1 MSNTNLRGLIVPS
14 RAVVIALVVMSVIFF
29 NWTKQSAGEGRQT
42 TSEGEGLPVVEK
54 TSPQAFSNDMESSLS
69 EITVTFNQPMADK
82 SWSWTG
88 GGETYPKTTGQP
100 SYDLNRTTCSLPV
113 KLEPGKVYWVG
124 INSPSYQNF
133 KSEAGIPAQRYVIL
147 FATKD
152 PNGNP
157 TPIPDDL
164 LAQAKAINENSERM
178 KPPIVI
184 KTNPPAYSEDIEPSL
199 NEITATFNKI
209 MTDKSWSWT
218 GGGEAF
224 PQITGKSS
232 YDPNRTTCSLPV
244 KLEPGKVYWVG
255 INSPSHQ
262 NFKSKAG
269 IPAQR
274 YVIMFATKDPNGNP
288 TPLPGV
294 LLARAKAINGS

>member
-1 MSNTNLRGLIVPS
+1 MSNTNLRSLIAPG
-14 RAVVIALVVMSVIFF
+14 RAVIIALVVMSVMFF
-29 NWTKQSAGEGRQT
+29 DLISQSAGKTRQT
-42 TSEGEGLPVVEK
+42 ASEAADQPGVLQ
-54 TSPQAFSNDMESSLS
+54 TSPQALRNDVESSLS
-69 EITVTFNQPMADK
+69 EITVTFNQPMMDK

-88 GGETYPKTTGQP
+88 GGKTYPKTTSEP
-100 SYDLNRTTCSLPV
+100 SYDPNRTTCSLPV

-133 KSEAGIPAQRYVIL
+133 KSEAGIPAKRYVIV

-157 TPIPDDL
+157 TPIPDNL
-164 LAQAKAINENSERM
+164 SAQAEAINENTERA
-178 KPPIVI
+178 KPPVIV
-184 KTNPPAYSEDIEPSL
+184 KTSPQAYSDDIEPSL
-199 NEITATFNKI
+199 SVITVTFNRP

-218 GGGEAF
+218 GGGETF
-224 PQITGKSS
+224 PEITGKPS
-232 YDPNRTTCSLPV
+232 YDSNKTTCSLPV

-255 INSPSHQ
+255 INSPSYQ

-269 IPAQR
+269 IPVKR
-274 YVIMFATKDPNGNP
+274 YVIMFTTKDPNGNP

-294 LLARAKAINGS
+294 LFAKAKAINDS

>member
-1 MSNTNLRGLIVPS
+1 
-14 RAVVIALVVMSVIFF
+14 VIM
-29 NWTKQSAGEGRQT
+29 
-42 TSEGEGLPVVEK
+42 
-54 TSPQAFSNDMESSLS
+54 
-69 EITVTFNQPMADK
+69 
-82 SWSWTG
+82 
-88 GGETYPKTTGQP
+88 
-100 SYDLNRTTCSLPV
+100 
-113 KLEPGKVYWVG
+113 
-124 INSPSYQNF
+124 
-133 KSEAGIPAQRYVIL
+133 